1 MKRLFFL
8 ACIAFLSLQAT
19 VAAPKAAKAVKTAQQ
34 TTDNIIFHAWCWSFN
49 TIRENLKSIAD
60 AGFNIIQTS
69 PAQHCV
75 TEVSRDKGGGNNI
88 FGHGRWYYVYQPT
101 DQKIGNYM
109 LGTRDDLKALCDE
122 AKKYNVRI
130 IVDVVPNH
138 TSINDC
144 QVEDALDAAVGGHE
158 NLYHANGFTEITDYN
173 DRLQCTTGQMGGLPD
188 VNTENP
194 DYQHY
199 FLSYINDLI
208 ACGVR
213 GFRYDT
219 AKHIGLPSDP
229 LDPKS
234 KENDFWLIVTGKKD
248 VKGLRL
254 ALPLDSIYEYG
265 EVLQDKNVKETEY
278 ADMIGAVCASSLGWC
293 LRDAMKGNPW
303 KKDEIQNYCHP
314 AKPSQLV
321 TWVESHDTYCNNNE
335 SASFTND
342 EIRMGWVFITARQY
356 GTPLFYDRPDGS
368 SPSNI
373 WGNNIVGKK
382 GNDAYTHPEV
392 VAVNNFRH
400 HMDGQP
406 EKLVYGNDDKV
417 VEVVRGRKGAAVIN
431 FSKEPQTVSLATTLA
446 NGTYR
451 DKVYGTTFKVS
462 KGVLKGSLKPLTSYI
477 LIRK

>member
-1 MKRLFFL
+1 MKKLFLL
-8 ACIAFLSLQAT
+8 ACAVLLGLQASP
-19 VAAPKAAKAVKTAQQ
+19 AAPKPQKTAQQ
-34 TTDNIIFHAWCWSFN
+34 ATDNVILHAWCWSLN
-49 TIRENLKSIAD
+49 TIRENLKNIAD
-60 AGFNIIQTS
+60 AGYNIVQTS
-69 PAQHCV
+69 PVQHCV
-75 TEVSRDKGGGNNI
+75 TEVSRDKGGGPQI

-101 DQKIGNYM
+101 DWKIGNYM
-109 LGTRDDLKALCDE
+109 VGSRDDLAALCKE
-122 AKKYNVRI
+122 AKKYGIRI

-158 NLYHANGFTEITDYN
+158 NLYHANGFTEIKDYN

-199 FLSYINDLI
+199 FLSYLNDLM

-219 AKHIGLPSDP
+219 AKHIGLPDDP
-229 LDPKS
+229 TDPKA
-234 KENDFWLIVTGKKD
+234 KENDFWLVAQGKKA
-248 VKGLRL
+248 VKGLTL
-254 ALPLDSIYEYG
+254 ALPLDSLFEYG

-314 AKPSQLV
+314 AKPTQLV

-335 SASFTND
+335 SASFTNAQ
-342 EIRMGWVFITARQY
+342 IRMGWVFITARQY
-356 GTPLFYDRPDGS
+356 GTPLFYSRPDGS
-368 SPSNI
+368 SPDNI
-373 WGNNIVGKK
+373 WGNNVVGKK
-382 GNDAYTHPEV
+382 GDDNYRHPEV
-392 VAVNNFRH
+392 VAVNKFRT

-406 EKLVYGNDDKV
+406 EKIIYANDDKV
-417 VEVVRGRKGAAVIN
+417 VEVARGNKGAAIVN
-431 FSKEPQTVSLATTLA
+431 FSGEQQAINMPTTLRS
-446 NGTYR
+446 GKYR
-451 DKVYGTTFKVS
+451 DVVHGTVFTVRG
-462 KGVLKGSLKPLTSYI
+462 GVLKGQAEPLTSYI
-477 LIRK
+477 LERR